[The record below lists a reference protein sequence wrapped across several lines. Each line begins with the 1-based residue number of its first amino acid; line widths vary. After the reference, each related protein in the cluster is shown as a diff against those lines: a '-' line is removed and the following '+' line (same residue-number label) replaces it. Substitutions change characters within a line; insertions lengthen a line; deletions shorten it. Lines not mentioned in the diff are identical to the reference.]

1 MKNIIFILL
10 IFCFDLAQC
19 QEENIFNLAIS
30 PSSPGF
36 TILDLSPSDIKRPS
50 DPNDFALI
58 LQNATENFS
67 LIPKNYAIEI
77 APLMIF
83 DPVSSVDELK
93 SDRFEDVFKQTFTLS
108 VATTTTEIDTT
119 SEIDIVPQ
127 TRLGIGLKFSII
139 RGGTPKP
146 TEAYYSGLKKIL
158 DTYKKEKKENEKL
171 ISLQEEFDLK
181 RDSIK
186 NESEKKVKEL
196 DERLKT
202 KEIDSVIFNT
212 LKKQLSEETES
223 KYRKLFSE
231 QEALE
236 DPIVNSIFDKMRE
249 ERKKEKDDNANEK
262 KDNGEKK
269 LKEEISKLEY
279 VRSGLKLDL
288 SAAVAYDFANDDYN
302 QGKVSKIG
310 AWLVFGGDF
319 NVKAK
324 RSNTFLTLL
333 KYLNTPNVNDTVTCS
348 CGQSYFRNSVSNI
361 DFGARYI
368 STWSN
373 FSLSGEVLFRT
384 ESNQRPKNKYLI
396 DLSYSTGDNK
406 LIIFSFGKEFEGSP
420 YRKGNLVAAL
430 NFLVGLGSKKPIP
443 TEDEVK
449 KEMNIE

>member
-1 MKNIIFILL
+1 MKKTFFIFLL
-10 IFCFDLAQC
+10 FYFNFANS
-19 QEENIFNLAIS
+19 QEDNIFNLAIS

-67 LIPKNYAIEI
+67 IIPKNYAIEI

-83 DPVSSVDELK
+83 DPVRSVDELK

-119 SEIDIVPQ
+119 SEINIIPK
-127 TRLGIGLKFSII
+127 TRLGFGLKFSII

-146 TEAYYSGLKKIL
+146 TDVYYEGLKALLIS
-158 DTYKKEKKENEKL
+158 YKAKKKENEELKT
-171 ISLQEEFDLK
+171 LQKIFV
-181 RDSIK
+181 
-186 NESEKKVKEL
+186 EKKDSLKKDYDKKKEEL
-196 DERLKT
+196 EK
-202 KEIDSVIFNT
+202 KINNNEIDSVTYNAQKTQINDEY
-212 LKKQLSEETES
+212 KS
-223 KYRKLFSE
+223 KNNKLFSD
-231 QEALE
+231 QEKLE
-236 DPIVNSIFDKMRE
+236 DPIVNSIFDKIQE
-249 ERKKEKDDNANEK
+249 ENKKQKDEEAEDEKDKGEKNLKEKT
-262 KDNGEKK
+262 
-269 LKEEISKLEY
+269 SKLEY
-279 VRSGLKLDL
+279 VRSGIKLDV

-302 QGKVSKIG
+302 QGQVSKIG

-319 NVKAK
+319 NVTAK

-368 STWSN
+368 STWSS

-430 NFLVGLGSKKPIP
+430 NFLVGLGSSKPIP
-443 TEDEVK
+443 TEAEVK
-449 KEMNIE
+449 KEMNIK